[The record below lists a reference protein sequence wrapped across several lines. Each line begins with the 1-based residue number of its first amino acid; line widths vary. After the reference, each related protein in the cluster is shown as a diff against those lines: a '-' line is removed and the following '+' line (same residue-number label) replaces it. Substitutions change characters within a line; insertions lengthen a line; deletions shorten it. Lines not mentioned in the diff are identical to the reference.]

1 MGAVGMALVT
11 LSLVL
16 GADVALSSYDRSL
29 ALVLK
34 HEGGFSNHKSD
45 PGGAT
50 MRGVTQRVYD
60 AWRRSREAQRRS
72 VIHITP
78 EEISLIYKGQYWDHI
93 RADELPPGL
102 DYAVFDYA
110 VNSGPSRA
118 VKDLQRI
125 LNVPADGRIGVVTLG
140 AARDADVAKTINKL
154 CDRRLGFMRALKKLW
169 PVFGRGWTRRVTGV
183 RAEALAIHKASTAV
197 TKVSGPSL

>member
-29 ALVLK
+29 VLVLR
-34 HEGGFSNHKSD
+34 HEGGFVNHPAD

-50 MRGVTQRVYD
+50 NKGVTQRVYD

-72 VIHITP
+72 VIHITA
-78 EEISLIYKGQYWDHI
+78 EEVAEIYKGQYWDHI
-93 RADELPPGL
+93 RADELPAGL

-140 AARDADVAKTINKL
+140 AARDADVARTINRL
-154 CDRRLGFMRALKKLW
+154 CDTRMGFLRRLGIFKH
-169 PVFGRGWTRRVTGV
+169 FGKGWTRRVTGV
-183 RAEALAIHKASTAV
+183 RAEALAIHTAATAV